1 MNELMKRFILEV
13 KQDPSLFKL
22 FENGIWYPNIDEY
35 RLFIRKQERNN
46 RNFAKA
52 IERYH
57 LVRKKDLILET
68 AFSEDINNVCAYLQ
82 NNGKTLITSYGTIRV
97 NEEELINLNDYN
109 CYISNGF
116 FEKTREL
123 ALKEVNSGSFII
135 GVCDN
140 ENSIFYQDNIKRIR
154 VFEKELRK
162 KRILYRIYTQTN
174 HRDKCLILSYQAA
187 KI

>member
-1 MNELMKRFILEV
+1 MKRFILEV

>member
-1 MNELMKRFILEV
+1 MSRFILEI
-13 KQDPSLFKL
+13 KQDASLFKM
-22 FENGIWYPNIDEY
+22 FENGTWYPNFDEY
-35 RLFIRKQERNN
+35 RLFLHKQEKNN
-46 RNFAKA
+46 KDFSKT
-52 IERYH
+52 IKRYH
-57 LVRKKDLILET
+57 LVKPSDRILET
-68 AFSEDINNVCAYLQ
+68 VFSSDIDSVSTYLEMKS
-82 NNGKTLITSYGTIRV
+82 KTIITSYGTIKV
-97 NEEELINLNDYN
+97 NEEEILNLNNYK